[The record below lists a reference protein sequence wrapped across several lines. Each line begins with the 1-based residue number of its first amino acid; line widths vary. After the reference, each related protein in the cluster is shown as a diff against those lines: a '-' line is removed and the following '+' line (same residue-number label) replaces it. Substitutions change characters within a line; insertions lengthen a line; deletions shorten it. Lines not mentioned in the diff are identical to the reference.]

1 MRPARLLRPSL
12 LLPFLAT
19 MLVLVALAAQTETAR
34 AQTSEEFVLRIAARL
49 NPDGRIEFGI
59 QRIDAEGT
67 PRLLHLERKR
77 FFPSDVTHHRWLTGS
92 PTFLAQAPHYDLDG
106 RAPAG
111 VRSSKARVVA
121 RVHPTDGRVE
131 FALQHELDLDQ
142 RNSWSEDYSEPVFAR
157 KRFFPSD
164 VTHHRWLYS
173 THISF
178 TRTWA
183 DDAMME
189 AEPTLDPEVEESTIY
204 PPPPPVTLEQCLTDI
219 AARAMPAEDCDD
231 LMKAYCA
238 EHPDFVWCPRRQAGG

>member
-1 MRPARLLRPSL
+1 MRPPPEPRLSL
-12 LLPFLAT
+12 LFPFVTA
-19 MLVLVALAAQTETAR
+19 MLVLVALVAPNETAHAR
-34 AQTSEEFVLRIAARL
+34 GTEEFVVRIAAHL
-49 NPDGRIEFGI
+49 SPDGRLEFGI
-59 QRIDAEGT
+59 QRIDDEGR

-77 FFPSDVTHHRWLTGS
+77 FFPTDVSHHRWLVGS
-92 PTFLAQAPHYDLDG
+92 PTFLVQAPHYDMEG

-111 VRSSKARVVA
+111 VRASKARVIA

-173 THISF
+173 TPISF

-183 DDAMME
+183 DDSMME
-189 AEPTLDPEVEESTIY
+189 AEPTLDPEVEESTSY
-204 PPPPPVTLEQCLTDI
+204 PPPPPVTLEQCLMHI
-219 AARAMPAEDCDD
+219 AAGAMPSEGCED
-231 LMKAYCA
+231 LMKTYCA
-238 EHPDFVWCPRRQAGG
+238 EHPDFVWCPRRQTGG